1 MQTTK
6 IILGLGLSI
15 SFLGCGPSAEEKS
28 RAESSMADSTSNAFI
43 SSSAAVENGKDT
55 TRRFIRTADLKFKVK
70 SVIKSTYNIEEL
82 ISRQDGFVTYT
93 NLTSNIDN
101 VTTTAVSADSSLET
115 TYYTVTNSI
124 TLRVPNT
131 KLDTTLKE
139 ISKNIDYLDYRII
152 KAEDVALQILS
163 NNLTQKRSAKNEER
177 LTNAINNRGKKLNET
192 TVAEEVLLSKQEQ
205 SDNAKISNL
214 SLTDQIKFSTINLS
228 IYQRQTIKRELIS
241 NDKNIDAYEPSF
253 GGKILEALKYGWV
266 ILETFL
272 VFITKLWGLFL
283 FAIVAYFIY
292 KKYRQKLKK

>member
-1 MQTTK
+1 MKSTK
-6 IILGLGLSI
+6 IILGLGLAI
-15 SFLGCGPSAEEKS
+15 SLFGCG
-28 RAESSMADSTSNAFI
+28 RADHEQMESKAMADSTSNAFI

-70 SVIKSTYNIEEL
+70 SVIKSTYDIENITN
-82 ISRQDGFVTYT
+82 RQGGFVTFT
-93 NLTSNIDN
+93 NLTSNINN
-101 VTTTAVSADSSLET
+101 VTNTAVSADSSLET

-139 ISKNIDYLDYRII
+139 ISNNIDYLDYRII

-177 LTNAINNRGKKLNET
+177 LTNAIDNRGKKLNET
-192 TVAEEVLLSKQEQ
+192 TVAEEILLSKQEQ
-205 SDNAKISNL
+205 ADNAKISNL

-253 GGKILEALKYGWV
+253 GNKILEALIFGWD
-266 ILETFL
+266 ILETFI
-272 VFITKLWGLFL
+272 VFLTKLWGLFL
-283 FAIVAYFIY
+283 FVIVVYFVY
-292 KKYRQKLKK
+292 KKYGHKLK